1 MTTNHR
7 ELFNQLHQD
16 ISAQLTGRERAAKLV
31 VASLLTRSH
40 GFFYGP
46 PGTGKSALLLLVGQ
60 AFKDA
65 GYYQTLMHGQSK
77 ASDLFGS
84 ADLAAFKRNE
94 MRTNTKRKLPEAD
107 IAFLDEIWKCNA
119 QTLNA
124 LLQLINE
131 RRYNNGDHVQIC
143 PLVSLFGA
151 SNELPDDSSL
161 EAIRDRFVW
170 SYFVEP
176 VKDKTSFDAIVTSGP
191 MEVEPTLTLE
201 QLREA
206 QKAVDAVRI
215 SKDFLDSLY
224 EVKIKLNEHF
234 GPQLF
239 ISDRRWKMI
248 AQFAKGLAYMD
259 GYDEVPRSIIPQ
271 LAPCLWKEA
280 NQISIIREILHQF
293 GDDIRRVVTPHVT
306 TIRGLFE
313 VQNEILSTILQKSD
327 IYDLD
332 ADVCKINYAFFKAL
346 REGSGKIDLLGVKR
360 AASGLVAAI
369 ERHESAPEDSAKILD
384 YLNKAR
390 TLEASISGLISAV
403 TVTAGGIKAH
413 IEKVEHCLD
422 NF

>member
-161 EAIRDRFVW
+161 EALRDRFVW

-176 VKDKTSFDAIVTSGP
+176 VKDKDSFDSIVMSGP
-191 MEVEPTLTLE
+191 MVVEPTLTLA

-206 QKAVDAVRI
+206 QEAVDKVRI
-215 SKDFLDSLY
+215 SKEFLDSLY
-224 EVKIKLNEHF
+224 EVKTKLNEHF

-259 GYDEVPRSIIPQ
+259 GHDEIPRSIIPQ

-293 GDDIRRVVTPHVT
+293 GDDIGRVVTPHVT

-313 VQNEILSTILQKSD
+313 VQSEIVGAILEKNE
-327 IYDLD
+327 IYDLS
-332 ADVCKINYAFFKAL
+332 ADKCKINYAFFKAL
-346 REGSGKIDLLGVKR
+346 REGAGKIDILGIQK
-360 AASGLVAAI
+360 ATKDLIAAI
-369 ERHESAPEDSAKILD
+369 ERHDAAPEDAAKILS

-390 TLEASISGLISAV
+390 AINASLQELITAV
-403 TVTAGGIKAH
+403 TVTAGGISAALN
-413 IEKVEHCLD
+413 KVEQSIS